1 MTAQELSR
9 ALNGLQ
15 SMGGGRIATPSP
27 LQQQSINNMGGTS
40 YHVLPWVGVDGVS
53 VSVAGN
59 KRQRVPLPLLR
70 VLTVLSDRLAD
81 RAERLTGP
89 MVATAVYGLQV
100 HTPHD
105 THTRDLYT
113 LSLPSS

>member
-40 YHVLPWVGVDGVS
+40 YHVLPWVGADGVS
-53 VSVAGN
+53 AVTGN
-59 KRQRVPLPLLR
+59 KRQRVPLPLLQ
-70 VLTVLSDRLAD
+70 VLTVWSDRLAD

-100 HTPHD
+100 FLFLSSSHTETFD
-105 THTRDLYT
+105 
-113 LSLPSS
+113 